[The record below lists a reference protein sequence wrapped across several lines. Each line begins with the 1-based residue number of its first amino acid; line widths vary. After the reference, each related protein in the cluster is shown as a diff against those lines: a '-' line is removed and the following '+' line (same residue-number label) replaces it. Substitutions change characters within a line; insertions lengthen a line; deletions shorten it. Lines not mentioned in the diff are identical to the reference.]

1 MENCNMLLAIIV
13 LLAVAGGLL
22 SLLLKLLK
30 KPIKWAFKLLLHAL
44 FGFVFLFI
52 FNFVGAWA
60 GLGLDMS
67 WLNAIVT
74 GVLGIPGV
82 VILLLIKY
90 LF

>member
-1 MENCNMLLAIIV
+1 MLLLIV
-13 LLAVAGGLL
+13 ILLAVGSGLL
-22 SLLLKLLK
+22 GLLLKLLK

-52 FNFVGAWA
+52 FNFVGAWF
-60 GLGLDMS
+60 GVSLELT
-67 WLNAIVT
+67 WLNAVVT

-82 VILLLIKY
+82 VILMVLKY